1 LTRISEYEEDFVVK
15 RISFYFFL
23 ILIASF
29 VLTLSACH
37 KKPKPEPMEPTKSS
51 SEAPVEQAP
60 QQPQQSQEGTG
71 AQVMNLAE
79 ITGKLQPVFYDYNKS
94 DIRDDQVAALQNN
107 AAVLKQNPQANVLIE
122 GHCDERGTEEYN
134 QALGD
139 RRATAAKDY
148 LVSLGIAENRV
159 RTISYG
165 ETRPFAQG
173 HNEDAWR
180 QNRRAQF
187 VAVSKQ

>member
-1 LTRISEYEEDFVVK
+1 MVK
-15 RISFYFFL
+15 RLPFYFLL
-23 ILIASF
+23 ILIAS
-29 VLTLSACH
+29 VLTLAACH
-37 KKPKPEPMEPTKSS
+37 KKAPPPNIEPKTGTGNEGITENQPN
-51 SEAPVEQAP
+51 VP
-60 QQPQQSQEGTG
+60 QQAQESTG
-71 AQVMNLAE
+71 GPNVMNLAD
-79 ITGKLQPVFYDYNKS
+79 ITGKLQPVFFDYNKS

-107 AAVLKQNPQANVLIE
+107 AGVLKANPQANVLIE